1 MKTISTKTITFN
13 PISKTVDTGIEN
25 FDIRRLY
32 AIINQ
37 TANQIIYATSSEK
50 GYSNVTGDAI
60 TLQYDTSAMS
70 STDILQI
77 IYDDSE
83 QVELIAMLLELSN
96 RLAFLPSVR
105 GTLADLRVSVI
116 NTAAVTVSSG
126 TITTVTTVTTVSTV
140 TTVATLTNQTNIGG
154 FAANQHIPA
163 LQNNIAVQSN
173 IQNLTIT

>member
-1 MKTISTKTITFN
+1 MKSISIKTIVFN
-13 PISKTVDTGIEN
+13 PAAKTVATGIDG

-37 TANQIIYATSSEK
+37 TDGTIIYATASEK
-50 GYSNVTGDAI
+50 GYTSVNGDTV
-60 TLQYDTSAMS
+60 TLQQHTTSMS
-70 STDILQI
+70 ADDVLQI

-83 QVELIAMLLELSN
+83 QTELIEMLLELSN

-116 NTAAVTVSSG
+116 NTAAVTISSG

-140 TTVATLTNQTNIGG
+140 TTLSTLTNQTNIGG
-154 FAANQHIPA
+154 FPANQSKRVI
-163 LQNNIAVQSN
+163 LSI
-173 IQNLTIT
+173 